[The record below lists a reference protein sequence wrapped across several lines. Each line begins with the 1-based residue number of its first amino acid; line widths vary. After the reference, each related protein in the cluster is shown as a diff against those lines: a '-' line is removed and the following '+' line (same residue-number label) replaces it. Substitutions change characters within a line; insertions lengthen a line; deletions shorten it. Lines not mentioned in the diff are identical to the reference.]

1 MGLDKPMGSWW
12 CGNTMF
18 KTATI
23 RSLMVS
29 VVMIY
34 CAGLAAAESLSFQD
48 RDEINRLRAA
58 QGHSQEDIAPL
69 LDQVNKAGEKGLP
82 IDSLANK
89 VKEGLAKG
97 IEPKRID
104 PVLRQ
109 MTSRLETAHDVLK
122 EAGARGMEEGNRHRA
137 VETMAEALARGATVD
152 EVRELSRLSQDGRHK
167 MTQEDLAAGAKS
179 LAVMK
184 EGRIPS
190 KEGTALVGEG
200 IKQGY
205 RPSELLDLGREV
217 KRHGSDFHEGRASL
231 KALHD
236 QVSRGERG
244 DRLFLDDRSGSGSG
258 GDRGDRGGSGIGGGG
273 GDGDRGGRGD
283 AGRERL
289 DQSDRSSGRGDRQDR
304 IERPDKL
311 DRHDRSDYS
320 GSGRD
325 R

>member
-1 MGLDKPMGSWW
+1 
-12 CGNTMF
+12 MF
-18 KTATI
+18 TTATI
-23 RSLMVS
+23 RSLVVS
-29 VVMIY
+29 VVVICY
-34 CAGLAAAESLSFQD
+34 VGPAAAESLSPQD

-82 IDSLANK
+82 VDSLANK

-104 PVLRQ
+104 PVLRH
-109 MTSRLETAHDVLK
+109 MTSRLEAAHDVLK
-122 EAGARGMEEGNRHRA
+122 EAGARGTEEGNRHRA

-167 MTQEDLAAGAKS
+167 ATQEDLAAGAKS

-205 RPSELLDLGREV
+205 RPSELLDLGREL
-217 KRHGSDFHEGRASL
+217 KRHGSDFQDGRASL

-244 DRLFLDDRSGSGSG
+244 DKLFREDRGGSGSG
-258 GDRGDRGGSGIGGGG
+258 GDRDRGGSGGGGDRDRGGSGGSGDRDRGGSGGG
-273 GDGDRGGRGD
+273 GD
-283 AGRERL
+283 
-289 DQSDRSSGRGDRQDR
+289 RGDRLERQDR
-304 IERPDKL
+304 SGGGDRHDRVERPDKL
-311 DRHDRSDYS
+311 DRHERPDNS